1 MIRGKTHSRERGMT
15 LVETVIAIVVVAI
28 AVSAVLGVLANTVQH
43 SSDALVMSQA
53 VSIAEAYVE
62 EISLKPFADPD
73 GTDGETARASL
84 DDADDYNGLVDAG
97 AYDQFGN
104 PIAGLGGYTVTVAT
118 VPSGALPGVGAAD
131 ALRIDVHVRYA
142 PYVDYVLSAYKTR
155 F

>member
-1 MIRGKTHSRERGMT
+1 MT

-53 VSIAEAYVE
+53 VSIAEAYAE

-73 GTDGETARASL
+73 GTDGETIRAAF
-84 DDADDYNGLVDAG
+84 DDADDYNGLVDSG

-104 PIAGLGGYTVTVAT
+104 PIAGLSGYTVTVAA
-118 VPSGALPGVGAAD
+118 VPSGGLPSIGAVD
-131 ALRIDVHVRYA
+131 ALRVDVRVQYA
-142 PYVDYVLSAYKTR
+142 PYVDYVLSVYKTR